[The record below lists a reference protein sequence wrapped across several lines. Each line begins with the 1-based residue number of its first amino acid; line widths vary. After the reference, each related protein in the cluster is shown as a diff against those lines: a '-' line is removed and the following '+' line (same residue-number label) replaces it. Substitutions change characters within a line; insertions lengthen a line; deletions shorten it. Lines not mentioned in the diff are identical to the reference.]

1 MVWSTTRIFVTS
13 REAAHVVWYS
23 NLEFDRRWI
32 LTPEAQTWRHQWIVS
47 VHVADQQ
54 EEDGSEDERIG
65 ESGEEDGRRESQCI
79 ERDVERD
86 ENGIR
91 RGGMGAGWRSHSGID
106 DARLFGSRD

>member
-1 MVWSTTRIFVTS
+1 
-13 REAAHVVWYS
+13 
-23 NLEFDRRWI
+23 
-32 LTPEAQTWRHQWIVS
+32 

-91 RGGMGAGWRSHSGID
+91 RGGMGAG
-106 DARLFGSRD
+106 